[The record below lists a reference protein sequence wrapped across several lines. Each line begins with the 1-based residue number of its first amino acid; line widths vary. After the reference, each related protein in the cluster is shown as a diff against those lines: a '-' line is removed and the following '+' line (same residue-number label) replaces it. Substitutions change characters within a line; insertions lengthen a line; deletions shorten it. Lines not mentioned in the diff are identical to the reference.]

1 MSDTR
6 KIGIYGM
13 VPIALLQDA
22 RVKPNMLKAY
32 AALASFQGG
41 TENCYPSVAAIAER
55 AGMKLDAV
63 SDATTALEKA
73 GWIRKTRRANER
85 KTNLYEVLVDVEP
98 VENEGKNPDI
108 GEIPNSEKSRKRA
121 YSEKSRKPS
130 INKKNIEKN
139 TSIYED
145 FEEAWKHYPRKVGKK
160 AAYKAYKARRKE
172 VDKDTLLTATINYAK
187 AVEHTEQRYIKQ
199 GPTFYGPDEWY
210 ADYVGTS
217 EPEKPTYVAACKQ
230 CGTHNAPDAHE
241 CSGCGSRELVMTR
254 SEVAV

>member
-13 VPIALLQDA
+13 VPIALLQDE

-63 SDATTALEKA
+63 SDAPTALEKA

-98 VENEGKNPDI
+98 VENEGENPDI

-130 INKKNIEKN
+130 YNKKNNENN
-139 TSIYED
+139 TSIDIE
-145 FEEAWKHYPRKVGKK
+145 FEEAWKHYPRKEGKK
-160 AAYKAYKARRKE
+160 AALKAYRARRKNF
-172 VDKDTLLTATINYAK
+172 DKDTLFTATKNFAK
-187 AVEHTEQRYIKQ
+187 AMEGREKQFIKM
-199 GPTFYGPDEWY
+199 GATFFGPDEWF
-210 ADYVGTS
+210 ADFVNSPEPDKPAKPREVCDTCGRPRVGT
-217 EPEKPTYVAACKQ
+217 E
-230 CGTHNAPDAHE
+230 
-241 CSGCGSRELVMTR
+241 GSCMYCLDGQFVEA
-254 SEVAV
+254 S